1 MSINLSP
8 VPVVPGP
15 KVRKLTDFASTDG
28 LYNVG
33 GEWSR
38 ILSDSPSVGELEGTG
53 DWESH

>member
-1 MSINLSP
+1 
-8 VPVVPGP
+8 
-15 KVRKLTDFASTDG
+15 VRKLTDFASTDG